1 MAMPKEFNFASEDDF
16 IQRFL
21 IPLLHRLGFSVVAYY
36 HRTHGE
42 LGKDL
47 VFAEIDRFGHIR
59 YCGLQ
64 AKYEESI
71 GLSAVETLIQDCR
84 QAFSNP
90 FTHPHTNTPE
100 RIQTFYAINGG
111 SISDDARQHF
121 FGSVGCPLAA
131 CTRLLDGKS
140 LLALDRWAA
149 ANRSLATLPDLNGL
163 LLEISYNQKLVG
175 LVMPSLEQ
183 LLNSQ
188 ASIEPSR
195 VMTNP
200 VFPNRFRL
208 NAAAQYLQR
217 PFFVEAVPAEQ
228 VEAYWETLILCNAM
242 LDRCIGLTT
251 VGVVT
256 GNVKQVVEKAPAIIR
271 IGDGLAAKI
280 TDVLR
285 TLGPLA
291 AT

>member
-1 MAMPKEFNFASEDDF
+1 M
-16 IQRFL
+16 
-21 IPLLHRLGFSVVAYY
+21 
-36 HRTHGE
+36 
-42 LGKDL
+42 
-47 VFAEIDRFGHIR
+47 
-59 YCGLQ
+59 
-64 AKYEESI
+64 
-71 GLSAVETLIQDCR
+71 
-84 QAFSNP
+84 
-90 FTHPHTNTPE
+90 
-100 RIQTFYAINGG
+100 
-111 SISDDARQHF
+111 
-121 FGSVGCPLAA
+121 
-131 CTRLLDGKS
+131 
-140 LLALDRWAA
+140 
-149 ANRSLATLPDLNGL
+149 
-163 LLEISYNQKLVG
+163 EISYNQKLVG

-217 PFFVEAVPAEQ
+217 PFFIEAVPAEQ

>member
-1 MAMPKEFNFASEDDF
+1 MAIPKEFSFASEDDF

-21 IPLLHRLGFSVVAYY
+21 IPLLHRLGFSVVANY
-36 HRTHGE
+36 HRTRGE

-59 YCGLQ
+59 YYGLQ

-84 QAFSNP
+84 QAFANP
-90 FTHPHTNTPE
+90 FSHPHTHTEE
-100 RIQTFYAINGG
+100 RIQTFYAVNGG

-121 FGSVGCPLAA
+121 FGSVGHPLAA
-131 CTRLLDGKS
+131 CSRLLDGKS

-163 LLEISYNQKLVG
+163 LLEIAYNRRLASLVVPPLEKL
-175 LVMPSLEQ
+175 LE
-183 LLNSQ
+183 SH
-188 ASIEPSR
+188 AGVEPSR
-195 VMTNP
+195 VAVNP
-200 VFPNRFRL
+200 VFPNRFRV

-228 VEAYWETLILCNAM
+228 VEAYWDILILCNAM
-242 LDRCIGLTT
+242 LDRCIGVTT
-251 VGVVT
+251 MGVVT
-256 GNVKQVVEKAPAIIR
+256 GNVKQVVEKAPGVTR
-271 IGDGLAAKI
+271 IGDELAARI
-280 TDVLR
+280 TELLR